1 MAAYPPERRV
11 VAKGEDPDGNT
22 REEQSMTQERI
33 QTRYTLN
40 GTLASHAELEQAIA
54 RAIEAHKQD
63 FFPLLE
69 RLVDVGDNRVKL
81 SQKDPLRVLGVE
93 LDGADTGGSARLSYE
108 SNFAESCRLI
118 DEYDQHQTSVAFTLD
133 GDQLVFDLELPIE
146 WNFNN

>member
-1 MAAYPPERRV
+1 
-11 VAKGEDPDGNT
+11 
-22 REEQSMTQERI
+22 MTQERI
-33 QTRYTLN
+33 QTQYR
-40 GTLASHAELEQAIA
+40 LAGPFANQDELAQAIA

-69 RLVDVGDNRVKL
+69 RLVDVGDSRVKL

-93 LDGADTGGSARLSYE
+93 LDGANTSGSARLNYE

-133 GDQLVFDLELPIE
+133 GDQLIFDLELPIA
-146 WNFNN
+146 WNFDN

>member
-1 MAAYPPERRV
+1 
-11 VAKGEDPDGNT
+11 
-22 REEQSMTQERI
+22 MTQERI
-33 QTRYTLN
+33 QTRYRLA
-40 GTLASHAELEQAIA
+40 GTFTTQTELEQAIA

-108 SNFAESCRLI
+108 SNFAEGCRLI